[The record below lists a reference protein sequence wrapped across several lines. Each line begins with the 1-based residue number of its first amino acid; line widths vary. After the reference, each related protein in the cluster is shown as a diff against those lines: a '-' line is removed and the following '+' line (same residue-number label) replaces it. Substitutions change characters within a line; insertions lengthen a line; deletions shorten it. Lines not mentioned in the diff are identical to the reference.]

1 MKRLIGAML
10 ALALLS
16 VLTAAGATAAKQPLR
31 GSTHPPSHVQRLSGT
46 PTARSF
52 AELRSRDFGRHLAEC
67 PHAKYAD
74 DERPLDRIERDRVWQ
89 LSERGDD
96 IRFNYDLSCFP
107 QNETSIA
114 INPRETKNMVG
125 GANDYQG
132 DYNQFDTTTSRG
144 KGNYGSINPSPSNPF
159 AYALTQS
166 DPVFVYDRD
175 GIAYNQEIAFA
186 FDDSNGVFVW
196 RSTNGGFTWTRPC
209 VPIANDD
216 TPDPDDGACGG
227 VGDPRQPGDGVITWN
242 QDPTP
247 FSFDGDAPFDDKN
260 WLAAGPRPAGVQP
273 VCFTPFTRTAT
284 ACNPDV
290 IGSDRLH
297 ATWTRFDTQGCDE
310 PNEFEAPCEG
320 RIWHSYSDDQA
331 RSWSPAK
338 PISGTAAFCIGI
350 GPLGDDVCDDNQFS
364 VPTVHPRTGLLGV
377 AYQNFNTA
385 AENQYLFVRS
395 RDGGQT
401 FQGPFFVSPVYDV
414 NYPLGAT
421 RPDCVARGQSAGREV
436 LTNSCFRVN
445 AAGNVAVDKRGTS
458 MTSGFGDD
466 FYLVLADNRNG
477 TPASSNTDVFFFRS
491 TNGGETWVGPTR
503 VNDDRSVA
511 PPNRNQPTMGNFG
524 NDQWFPWIDVNADGT
539 LALAFY
545 DRRLDEDSQAH
556 AWPTSRQRPGN
567 YLTWRWGAG
576 CEIDR
581 TPSRE
586 CLAPGAAAIPQP
598 TEPIDVG
605 PGSAPQP
612 GQGPTY
618 LGPFANQVLSD
629 VPSNMDYSFRA
640 GLFMGDYDQVSYP
653 NFPQLQKGHDGDA
666 VAIWTDARNGRGSG
680 APTSFQAGRNPACEQ
695 ADMFLDFFDPLKK
708 DHTDAVSES
717 EENAFLVTPCPGD
730 DD

>member
-1 MKRLIGAML
+1 MRRFIGATI

-16 VLTAAGATAAKQPLR
+16 VLAVSGATAAKPLR
-31 GSTHPPSHVQRLSGT
+31 GPTHPPSHMQRLTGT

-52 AELRSRDFGRHLAEC
+52 AEMRSRDFGRHVTEC
-67 PHAKYAD
+67 PYAKYAD
-74 DERPLDRIERDRVWQ
+74 DEKPLDRIERDRVWQ

-132 DYNQFDTTTSRG
+132 DYNQFDATSSRG
-144 KGNYGSINPSPSNPF
+144 KGNYGSTNPSPSNP
-159 AYALTQS
+159 AGALTQS

-186 FDDSNGVFVW
+186 ADDSNGVFVW

-209 VPIANDD
+209 VPIANSQ
-216 TPDPDDGACGG
+216 TPEPDDAVCGG

-247 FSFDGDAPFDDKN
+247 GTFDGDAPFDDKN
-260 WLAAGPRPAGVQP
+260 WMAAGPRPDGVEP
-273 VCFTPFTRTAT
+273 VCFSPITRTPT
-284 ACNPDV
+284 RCERGV
-290 IGSDRLH
+290 VGSDRLH

-310 PNEFEAPCEG
+310 PNEFEVPCEG

-377 AYQNFNTA
+377 AFENFNTA
-385 AENQYLFVRS
+385 GENQYLFVRS

-445 AAGNVAVDKRGTS
+445 AGGNVAVDKRGNS

-466 FYLVLADNRNG
+466 FYLVLSDNRNG

-491 TNGGETWVGPTR
+491 TNGGSSWVGPTR

-511 PPNRNQPTMGNFG
+511 APNRNLPTMGNYG

-545 DRRLDEDSQAH
+545 DRRLDEDSRGERLADEPS
-556 AWPTSRQRPGN
+556 ASRA
-567 YLTWRWGAG
+567 T
-576 CEIDR
+576 
-581 TPSRE
+581 T
-586 CLAPGAAAIPQP
+586 
-598 TEPIDVG
+598 
-605 PGSAPQP
+605 
-612 GQGPTY
+612 
-618 LGPFANQVLSD
+618 
-629 VPSNMDYSFRA
+629 
-640 GLFMGDYDQVSYP
+640 
-653 NFPQLQKGHDGDA
+653 
-666 VAIWTDARNGRGSG
+666 
-680 APTSFQAGRNPACEQ
+680 
-695 ADMFLDFFDPLKK
+695 
-708 DHTDAVSES
+708 
-717 EENAFLVTPCPGD
+717 
-730 DD
+730 